1 MNNERTFHK
10 GDVIFR
16 QGDSG
21 DSFFKIIRGT
31 VEVIADYEEP
41 GQHSLTVLKPGEY
54 FGEMAAVD
62 SYPRSTTIVAN
73 EDLTVKEISRPEL
86 SSFLKNNPDMIN
98 ELMRQLGKRIRELS
112 EDYNELRATIKNVE
126 ESENKKSESLL
137 AKVKKY
143 IDFYASGKNN
153 ITKPSAEELREGS
166 NMLMEQRTGKM
177 ETYSKGTIIF
187 KQGDKGR
194 CMYILYGGTV
204 GIYTNYATDNQV
216 RLTELYP
223 VAFFGEMAMIAD
235 EARSATAVADTEDT
249 YVEIIYP
256 EDLENLFRKSPLK
269 IDMILKHLSNRLRN
283 LTYDY
288 LLACKKLNDIYKS

>member
-86 SSFLKNNPDMIN
+86 SSFLKNNPDMIY